1 MSSLFSPS
9 LPCGSLGELSGT
21 RRGVKERGR
30 REVRCN
36 SFVGG
41 LASFLSRPSFSQ
53 VGACVSLFVPKPVR
67 RVLLFFCFLRCQKWK
82 LMDKIPFPIDCSTEK
97 QKRPL
102 SPR

>member
-9 LPCGSLGELSGT
+9 LPCGSLGEQSGT
-21 RRGVKERGR
+21 RRGVKESGR

-53 VGACVSLFVPKPVR
+53 VGACFSLFVPKAGEACLV
-67 RVLLFFCFLRCQKWK
+67 VLLFPSMSK
-82 LMDKIPFPIDCSTEK
+82 MEAYG
-97 QKRPL
+97 
-102 SPR
+102 